1 MLGDDEG
8 PFIRLLNH
16 YKSTNNLKEIKKLH
30 GHLLRRGSLF
40 SSFNIFTKL
49 VISCTSMQSHRSSVQ
64 ILRSF
69 FSSMEFQNQL
79 PFNMLLADFCQN
91 GFPGLAIRTCSL
103 MHIHGISLDSYALCS
118 SLTAASSVKE
128 VSFGK
133 QVHAYLVK
141 SGWSASVFV
150 GSAVVGVY
158 ARSLLIGDAEKVFS
172 EILMKNSVCVN
183 ALLAGYSEAKLWVKG
198 IELVRKMPQLNLMYD
213 SFTLT
218 AVLCACAGLSATG
231 LGKQVHAYVLRTT
244 SSLETDVV
252 MLSSLIE
259 MYGRCGMVGKALQV
273 FNLSGLAFGVKQ
285 KRDVVLWTSMLGS
298 YGRNGN
304 YLEVIRLYHEML
316 MDGVKPDK
324 VAFVTVISACAHTG
338 QVDLGLSY
346 FKSMKRD
353 FKIEPGR
360 EHYSCVV
367 DLLCRA
373 GELERAVELVSA
385 MLSKGHDICVPLW
398 GALLNA
404 CKERGDVSLA
414 RMVTKKAL
422 ELNPE
427 HAGILALLLNIYA
440 KFDMWDEIEELT
452 VKMKEQGMRKDT
464 GLSWI

>member
-1 MLGDDEG
+1 MLCNDEG
-8 PFIRLLNH
+8 FVIRLLNH
-16 YKSTNNLKEIKKLH
+16 FTSTNNVKEIKKLH

-49 VISCTSMQSHRSSVQ
+49 VISCTSIESYRSNLQ
-64 ILRSF
+64 ILTSF
-69 FSSMEFQNQL
+69 ISSMKFQNSL

-91 GFPGLAIRTCSL
+91 GFPALAIRTCSL
-103 MHIHGISLDSYALCS
+103 MHIHGMPLDSYALCS

-133 QVHAYLVK
+133 QVHAYLGK

-150 GSAVVGVY
+150 GSAVVGLY
-158 ARSLLIGDAEKVFS
+158 ARSLLISDAEKAFS

-183 ALLAGYSEAKLWVKG
+183 ALLAGYGEAKLWVRE
-198 IELVRKMPQLNLMYD
+198 IELVRKMPELYLKYD

-218 AVLCACAGLSATG
+218 AVLCACAGLSETG

-244 SSLETDVV
+244 SSLETDIV

-259 MYGRCGMVGKALQV
+259 MYSRCGMVGKALQV
-273 FNLSGLAFGVKQ
+273 FNLSGLAFGLKQ

-304 YLEVIRLYHEML
+304 YQEVIRLYHEML
-316 MDGVKPDK
+316 MEGVRPDN

-346 FKSMKRD
+346 FQSMKRD
-353 FKIEPGR
+353 FKLEPGR

-373 GELERAVELVSA
+373 GELERAVEVASA
-385 MLSKGHDICVPLW
+385 MVSKGHDVCVTLW

-404 CKERGDVSLA
+404 CKERGDVNLA
-414 RMVTKKAL
+414 RMVANKAL
-422 ELNPE
+422 ELDPR
-427 HAGILALLLNIYA
+427 HAGVLALLSNVYA
-440 KFDMWDEIEELT
+440 KLGMWDEIENLT
-452 VKMKEQGMRKDT
+452 VLMKEQGVKKDA
-464 GLSWI
+464 GCSWI